1 MLHVFNDGRR
11 QERSI
16 SNRYGT
22 GSRDN
27 QQASKPVD
35 DSRIIIEAR
44 RIGLTPAELD
54 ELTPKEFK
62 AVQRGYQLQLADQRQ
77 QILFSKQTPQV
88 SYMSGIEQ
96 NDLQKLFQ
104 DLYKRN
110 IEESKRLA
118 GTNEKPTVNKKLL
131 RSKQQLLSQILNG

>member
-1 MLHVFNDGRR
+1 FIRQEIQRIYQEQRQVEFNDGEAHRFNDGRR
-11 QERSI
+11 QERPI
-16 SNRYGT
+16 PNRYGT

-62 AVQRGYQLQLADQRQ
+62 AVQRGYQLQLVDQRQ

-110 IEESKRLA
+110 TEESKRLV
-118 GTNEKPTVNKKLL
+118 GVNE
-131 RSKQQLLSQILNG
+131 